1 MGKTQML
8 KFGLVSLLMLMMT
21 GCATIKLGPSYDQP
35 LKQQVVDDPSN
46 ATAKV
51 LLINIDGVISDQPG
65 SGFLGSSPSMLDY
78 VMMQLKQA
86 AKDPQIK
93 TVLLKINSPG
103 GGVTTSDILYHELMA
118 FKKRT
123 GKKIFVQMMD
133 VTASGGYYISMAADH
148 IQAHPTTVTGSVGVI
163 TVLPEIV
170 GLTQKIGVEVKT
182 YKTGPM
188 KDTGSPFRKFT
199 PADNAEM
206 QAMVDQM
213 AQRFYGVVKAHR
225 HLSPEVMNQVKTA
238 RVYVGKAAL
247 NAGLIDSIGYLS
259 DAVPQAC
266 HLGGDKVCRLV
277 TYRFDRNTN
286 ATVYSPT
293 MQAEAQPI
301 EMNLMKTGLLDSALS
316 LKPGSYY
323 LYLP

>member
-1 MGKTQML
+1 MNKMQRVT
-8 KFGLVSLLMLMMT
+8 FGLVSLLMLMMT
-21 GCATIKLGPSYDQP
+21 GCATIKLGPSYDEP
-35 LKQQVVDDPSN
+35 LKQQVIDAPSG

-51 LLINIDGVISDQPG
+51 LLVNINGVISDQPET
-65 SGFLGSSPSMLDY
+65 GFLGSEPSMLDR
-78 VMMQLKQA
+78 VMMQLKRA

-123 GKKIFVQMMD
+123 GKKIYVQMMD

-170 GLTQKIGVEVKT
+170 GLTKKIGVEVKT

-199 PADNAEM
+199 PADDAEM

-213 AQRFYGVVKAHR
+213 AQRFYGVVQTHR
-225 HLSPEVMNQVKTA
+225 HLSPTILKQVKTA

-266 HLGGDKVCRLV
+266 HLGGDTVCRLV
-277 TYRFDRNTN
+277 SYRFDRNDN
-286 ATVYSPT
+286 ATAYSPT
-293 MQAEAQPI
+293 MQTAAKPI
-301 EMNLMKTGLLDSALS
+301 EMHLLQTGLLDSALS

>member
-1 MGKTQML
+1 MRNLGFL
-8 KFGLVSLLMLMMT
+8 KAILLVAGLATLS
-21 GCATIKLGPSYDQP
+21 GCATIKIGPNYDEP
-35 LKQQVVDDPSN
+35 LKQQVIESKPN
-46 ATAKV
+46 ATGKV
-51 LLINIDGVISDQPG
+51 LLINIQGVISDQQ
-65 SGFLGSSPSMLDY
+65 SEGFFGASPSLLDR
-78 VMMQLKQA
+78 VMMQLKLA
-86 AKDPQIK
+86 EKDKSIK

-123 GKKIFVQMMD
+123 GKKIYVQMMD

-170 GLTQKIGVEVKT
+170 DLTKKIGVEVKT

-199 PADNAEM
+199 PADDAEM
-206 QAMVDQM
+206 QSMVDQM
-213 AQRFYGVVKAHR
+213 AQRFYHIVQTSR
-225 HLSPEVMNQVKTA
+225 HLSPQAMKDVETA
-238 RVYVGKAAL
+238 RVYVGEEAL
-247 NAGLIDSIGYLS
+247 KAGLVDSLGYLS
-259 DAVPQAC
+259 DAVNQAC
-266 HLGGDKVCRLV
+266 QLGGNKVCDLV
-277 TYRFDRNTN
+277 SYRFETNVN
-286 ATVYSPT
+286 ATSYSPT
-293 MQAEAQPI
+293 MQAQSKPI